1 MQSADQVLR
10 FAGDVSIDKC
20 KITTSGGV
28 SQDIAAQVIAISI
41 YEDLFSPFM
50 TGSLVV
56 KESFDLVNIFPFVG
70 EEMVEIEISTPT
82 LEKGNIKGT
91 FYVYKLTD
99 RQLVGDK
106 NVAYMLHFI
115 SMEAIVDLNKKISK
129 VFTGSPA
136 DIVKS
141 LVSDNLNGLQ
151 SKEIACQNIT
161 NQS

>member
-1 MQSADQVLR
+1 MQPADQVLR

-20 KITTSGGV
+20 VITTSGGV

-82 LEKGNIKGT
+82 LEKGNIKG
-91 FYVYKLTD
+91 K
-99 RQLVGDK
+99 
-106 NVAYMLHFI
+106 
-115 SMEAIVDLNKKISK
+115 
-129 VFTGSPA
+129 
-136 DIVKS
+136 
-141 LVSDNLNGLQ
+141 
-151 SKEIACQNIT
+151 
-161 NQS
+161 